1 VVQRGFDA
9 VIGAEAVRF
18 SHGQF
23 CFVVESFDDSGL
35 SIGAL
40 KPASDRRFKTSQRG
54 VVVRILGDD

>member
-23 CFVVESFDDSGL
+23 CFVVESFDDSGRNFPL
-35 SIGAL
+35 GA
-40 KPASDRRFKTSQRG
+40 KPVQQKFTMSAQ
-54 VVVRILGDD
+54 